1 MKAVALL
8 SLLFLA
14 ACSGAAS
21 SPAPLTNLGT
31 RVDSSAGAVM
41 VRDGDN
47 VWQISKRYR
56 LPLRDIIE
64 INHLEPPYALS
75 AGQRIILPKPLE
87 YKVAPSDTLHLV
99 SRMYAVPLSEL
110 VKTNN
115 LSEPYRLQA
124 GQVIRIPSP
133 QVMRDDTVAIAAAQM
148 TSPITAPITASPTY
162 EKIEQDD
169 LAPPPSVPPSVSSGA
184 PVYVPAAAQTQTI
197 DRVITTW
204 AGDRG
209 TSVTKQTA
217 TTTKP
222 LATTSAAAR
231 PVLAAAPRQLA
242 PPVTTLLGSARPNFG
257 WPLRGKVVS
266 GYGPKTGGLYN
277 DGINIAAPK
286 GTPVAAAADGVVAY
300 VGDDLRSY
308 GNLVLIRHSGG
319 MTTAYAHLS
328 SVSVRKGARIAKGQP
343 IGTVGTSG
351 TVSTSQLHFEVR
363 KGSNTIDPKKFLG

>member
-14 ACSGAAS
+14 SCAGAAS

-41 VRDGDN
+41 VRGGDN

-87 YKVAPSDTLHLV
+87 YKVMPSDTLHLV

-115 LSEPYRLQA
+115 LTEPYRLKA

-148 TSPITAPITASPTY
+148 TSPMMSGNVTY

-169 LAPPPSVPPSVSSGA
+169 LAPPPSVAAA
-184 PVYVPAAAQTQTI
+184 PVYVPAASQTQTI
-197 DRVITTW
+197 NRVITTW

-209 TSVTKQTA
+209 QAVTKQTI

-222 LATTSAAAR
+222 LATTTAPR
-231 PVLAAAPRQLA
+231 PVLSAQPRNLA

-363 KGSNTIDPKKFLG
+363 KGSDTIDPKKFLG

>member
-8 SLLFLA
+8 SLLLLA
-14 ACSGAAS
+14 SCSGAAS
-21 SPAPLTNLGT
+21 SPAPLTHLGT
-31 RVDSSAGAVM
+31 RVDSSAGTVM
-41 VRDGDN
+41 VRNGDN

-64 INHLEPPYALS
+64 INNLQPPYALS
-75 AGQRIILPKPLE
+75 TGQRILLPKPLE
-87 YKVAPSDTLHLV
+87 YTVAPSDTLHLV

-115 LSEPYRLQA
+115 LSEPYRLKA

-133 QVMRDDTVAIAAAQM
+133 QVMHDDTVAMAAAQM
-148 TSPITAPITASPTY
+148 TSAVTSNTTY

-169 LAPPPSVPPSVSSGA
+169 LPPPMPTSTVTTS
-184 PVYVPAAAQTQTI
+184 PVYAPAASQTRSI

-209 TSVTKQTA
+209 TSVTKQTT

-222 LATTSAAAR
+222 LATTSVVAVR
-231 PVLAAAPRQLA
+231 PVLSAQPRNLA

-286 GTPVAAAADGVVAY
+286 GTPVAAAADGIVAY

-363 KGSNTIDPKKFLG
+363 KGSETIDPKKFLG